1 MRLRDGWRVLQ
12 EVICSPEDILGPL
25 ADSGGQHSVVPLAR
39 TVAALFTHATP
50 HAPPKDIQT
59 SPYHTYEQTHDDC
72 VGGEYYA
79 NEVHDTSLEVNY
91 YQRQLRR
98 YSEERFI
105 SNFNFSDNNQ
115 HYTIDESE
123 EYLNT
128 ENNNTD
134 SDNAHYSPVYG
145 SNELRNRGPYYQT
158 NRVQFVMPFCKED
171 HILKSDNFEIYDTD
185 EVDFPIEVSREE
197 VDPERY
203 DRGKM
208 NLDIQ
213 NNLNSVISTETDVPK
228 EVENRVLFTCL
239 CLGTF
244 FVSTIL
250 LIMYP
255 L

>member
-1 MRLRDGWRVLQ
+1 MKLRDGWRVLQ
-12 EVICSPEDILGPL
+12 EVICSPEDILGNL
-25 ADSGGQHSVVPLAR
+25 ESDGEENIVPLAR
-39 TVAALFTHATP
+39 TVTALLTHATP
-50 HAPPKDIQT
+50 PHCPPRDIT
-59 SPYHTYEQTHDDC
+59 TDPYYTTFEQSHEEC
-72 VGGEYYA
+72 AAGEYD
-79 NEVHDTSLEVNY
+79 ETEDPESSLEVNY

-123 EYLNT
+123 EYQNT

-134 SDNAHYSPVYG
+134 SNIHYSPVYG
-145 SNELRNRGPYYQT
+145 TELRNRGPYYQT
-158 NRVQFVMPFCKED
+158 NRVQFVTPFCKED
-171 HILKSDNFEIYDTD
+171 HVLKSDSFEIYDID
-185 EVDFPIEVSREE
+185 EVDFPTELMRED
-197 VDPERY
+197 VDAERY

-213 NNLNSVISTETDVPK
+213 NNLNRVIATETEAPK
-228 EVENRVLFTCL
+228 EDENKVLFTCL

-244 FVSTIL
+244 FVSAIL
-250 LIMYP
+250 LIIYP

>member
-1 MRLRDGWRVLQ
+1 MKLRDGWRVLQ
-12 EVICSPEDILGPL
+12 EVICSPEDILGNL
-25 ADSGGQHSVVPLAR
+25 ESDGEDSIVPLAR
-39 TVAALFTHATP
+39 TVTALLTHATP
-50 HAPPKDIQT
+50 PHCQARDT
-59 SPYHTYEQTHDDC
+59 RTDPYYFEPSHEECAGGDYDDT
-72 VGGEYYA
+72 EDP
-79 NEVHDTSLEVNY
+79 ESSLEVNY

-105 SNFNFSDNNQ
+105 SNFNFSDNN

-123 EYLNT
+123 EYQNT
-128 ENNNTD
+128 ENNNSD
-134 SDNAHYSPVYG
+134 SNAHNSPVYAN
-145 SNELRNRGPYYQT
+145 NELRNRGPYYQT
-158 NRVQFVMPFCKED
+158 NRVQFVTPFCKED
-171 HILKSDNFEIYDTD
+171 HVLKSDNFEIYDTD
-185 EVDFPIEVSREE
+185 EVDFPTELMREE
-197 VDPERY
+197 VDTERY

-213 NNLNSVISTETDVPK
+213 NNLNSVISAETEAPK
-228 EVENRVLFTCL
+228 EVENKVLFTCL